1 MCITT
6 VDKEVTERIK
16 HFVHRTKQVLAM
28 PNAVGDRFQTLK
40 FIMMNPLP
48 QYDVQ
53 IRDITKGKTKNEEE
67 ERSNLIFRTVEPSKS
82 QLKANS
88 FA

>member
-1 MCITT
+1 
-6 VDKEVTERIK
+6 
-16 HFVHRTKQVLAM
+16 M

-40 FIMMNPLP
+40 FIMVNPLP

-67 ERSNLIFRTVEPSKS
+67 ERSNLIFRTVETPKS
-82 QLKANS
+82 HIVKANS
-88 FA
+88 VA

>member
-28 PNAVGDRFQTLK
+28 PNAVGDRLQSLK
-40 FIMMNPLP
+40 FLMVNPLP

-53 IRDITKGKTKNEEE
+53 IKDITKGKTKNEEE
-67 ERSNLIFRTVEPSKS
+67 EMSKLIFRTCEASKS
-82 QLKANS
+82 QIKATL